1 MTKPKLMLLSVYG
14 AGTEYHINSWERLI
28 TVLDE
33 EQTLAQMRIV
43 ALKELAAEV
52 KRERIPDEQQMNIL
66 RALRIKLIDT
76 GLTEMPETE
85 EERIALWSK
94 MTNRDAVDEK
104 PPVTA

>member
-1 MTKPKLMLLSVYG
+1 
-14 AGTEYHINSWERLI
+14 
-28 TVLDE
+28 
-33 EQTLAQMRIV
+33 MRIV

-85 EERIALWSK
+85 EERIALWAK
-94 MTNRDAVDEK
+94 MTNRDEK
-104 PPVTA
+104 PPVTD

>member
-14 AGTEYHINSWERLI
+14 VGTEYHINSWERLI

-85 EERIALWSK
+85 EERIALWAK
-94 MTNRDAVDEK
+94 MTNRDEK
-104 PPVTA
+104 PPVTD